1 MQAINYLKQDNLYL
15 IENKTTK
22 KVFVATNKEGTSRVC
37 EHDHNKED
45 FVKYYTSRK
54 TGELCNS
61 CDKKKSINVRFE
73 NVSVSYQQRLQRVAE
88 TFFPCFDTKDFLFF
102 LEVNENAGKWCIQN
116 ATKDMADSD
125 GVLII
130 DVFPIIR
137 QNFAADVIKL
147 YKSDYMF
154 QITDPEIFEKYMM
167 VREEVEKRVQN
178 VDWLTGDQILQL
190 LESGQKNVAIS
201 NVPIYTRELLH
212 ELNSVMKIEAGKTDQ
227 KYTQAAKQLSIT
239 YAAQLK
245 KYFQAVSMLRNIQTF
260 LKNNGV
266 LKFSQMFSPL
276 GGTIQL
282 NSKVFKMMENIC
294 ASSSGYHAISQK
306 LGKALQLT
314 PAQLSLLMSLGVSD
328 IDSIVPLAT
337 QIKSGKIHESQT
349 LFQDP
354 LIKVSY
360 ERFFDDGGNSFV
372 ETYIRLNIFEIY
384 AHLNLFDSQGVLLGK
399 HYSEPTIYQRIKV
412 EVAN

>member
-1 MQAINYLKQDNLYL
+1 
-15 IENKTTK
+15 
-22 KVFVATNKEGTSRVC
+22 
-37 EHDHNKED
+37 
-45 FVKYYTSRK
+45 
-54 TGELCNS
+54 
-61 CDKKKSINVRFE
+61 
-73 NVSVSYQQRLQRVAE
+73 
-88 TFFPCFDTKDFLFF
+88 
-102 LEVNENAGKWCIQN
+102 
-116 ATKDMADSD
+116 
-125 GVLII
+125 
-130 DVFPIIR
+130 
-137 QNFAADVIKL
+137 
-147 YKSDYMF
+147 
-154 QITDPEIFEKYMM
+154 
-167 VREEVEKRVQN
+167 
-178 VDWLTGDQILQL
+178 
-190 LESGQKNVAIS
+190 
-201 NVPIYTRELLH
+201 
-212 ELNSVMKIEAGKTDQ
+212 
-227 KYTQAAKQLSIT
+227 
-239 YAAQLK
+239 
-245 KYFQAVSMLRNIQTF
+245 MLRNIQTF
-260 LKNNGV
+260 LKNNDV

-360 ERFFDDGGNSFV
+360 ERFFDDGGSSFV

-412 EVAN
+412 EVVK